1 MNQERTARSALASWA
16 LGGALTVLGGCQH
29 PAPTAPPAPPQQ
41 VETGSRFHLRTPLT
55 FPAGNP
61 ELLFQNLQ
69 VVNAGK
75 LSKDMP
81 FCSLKPAKGAGPVIQ
96 PGRYTVGAVSYD
108 EKEIGTTSAMLS
120 VTRIA
125 LGAEAWP
132 STYALSCGWP
142 EGAPSRGFLTT
153 QQIYNAIGGQFSMD
167 LLR

>member
-1 MNQERTARSALASWA
+1 LNQERTQPSALAWLA
-16 LGGALTVLGGCQH
+16 LAGTLTLLGGCQH

-69 VVNAGK
+69 VVNAAR
-75 LSKDMP
+75 LSKGMP

-120 VTRIA
+120 ATRIA
-125 LGAEAWP
+125 LGAEAGQ